1 MVQTSESE
9 SRKLLGALRDAMA
22 EDSAGQARLDKIVQL
37 TASSMRSQV
46 CSVYLFRDQDTLE
59 LCATEGLNAAAVS
72 PDPHAYRRRAG
83 GSCGPLQSGH

>member
-37 TASSMRSQV
+37 TASSMRYTKGDNV
-46 CSVYLFRDQDTLE
+46 RK
-59 LCATEGLNAAAVS
+59 
-72 PDPHAYRRRAG
+72 
-83 GSCGPLQSGH
+83 

>member
-37 TASSMRSQV
+37 TASSMRFTGLLNLPLSR
-46 CSVYLFRDQDTLE
+46 SRHIGALRHGGLE
-59 LCATEGLNAAAVS
+59 RRGGS
-72 PDPHAYRRRAG
+72 PDPHAHWRRAG
-83 GSCGPLQSGH
+83 GPCGAL

>member
-37 TASSMRSQV
+37 IASSMRSEV
-46 CSVYLFRDQDTLE
+46 CSISVSYTHLTLPTF
-59 LCATEGLNAAAVS
+59 LRV
-72 PDPHAYRRRAG
+72 
-83 GSCGPLQSGH
+83 